1 MEKLSDKARE
11 KRNQYAREYRKK
23 NKKKIAEYNRTYW
36 ERKLRKKL
44 DSKKIGGNG

>member
-23 NKKKIAEYNRTYW
+23 NKDKIAEYNRRYW
-36 ERKLRKKL
+36 EKKAQEEKE
-44 DSKKIGGNG
+44 DKQA